1 MQGIY
6 YTEITYDLGGEM
18 INYIWFA
25 IIALG
30 LIFSIMTGQGELITT
45 GLTESSEGAV
55 KFIISLVGI
64 MCFWCG
70 VMNIAENSGLTSK
83 VAKLLNPILKK
94 IFKESSHSDEAMG
107 AIVMN
112 LTANMFGLSNAATPL
127 GIKAMSELNK
137 INKENDGRASNDMA
151 LFLVINA
158 ACIQLIPST
167 VISIRAAAGSS
178 EPASIIIP
186 AIICTF
192 TACCVGIICCKILQR
207 YF

>member
-1 MQGIY
+1 
-6 YTEITYDLGGEM
+6 M

-83 VAKLLNPILKK
+83 VAKLLNPILKR
-94 IFKESSHSDEAMG
+94 SLRRVL
-107 AIVMN
+107 IVTR
-112 LTANMFGLSNAATPL
+112 LW
-127 GIKAMSELNK
+127 EL
-137 INKENDGRASNDMA
+137 
-151 LFLVINA
+151 
-158 ACIQLIPST
+158 
-167 VISIRAAAGSS
+167 
-178 EPASIIIP
+178 
-186 AIICTF
+186 
-192 TACCVGIICCKILQR
+192 
-207 YF
+207 

>member
-70 VMNIAENSGLTSK
+70 VMKIAENSGLTSK
-83 VAKLLNPILKK
+83 VAKLLNPILKR
-94 IFKESSHSDEAMG
+94 SLRRVL
-107 AIVMN
+107 IVTR
-112 LTANMFGLSNAATPL
+112 LW
-127 GIKAMSELNK
+127 
-137 INKENDGRASNDMA
+137 
-151 LFLVINA
+151 
-158 ACIQLIPST
+158 
-167 VISIRAAAGSS
+167 
-178 EPASIIIP
+178 EP
-186 AIICTF
+186 
-192 TACCVGIICCKILQR
+192 
-207 YF
+207 

>member
-1 MQGIY
+1 
-6 YTEITYDLGGEM
+6 M

-70 VMNIAENSGLTSK
+70 VMKIAENSGLTSK

-127 GIKAMSELNK
+127 GIKPRS
-137 INKENDGRASNDMA
+137 
-151 LFLVINA
+151 
-158 ACIQLIPST
+158 
-167 VISIRAAAGSS
+167 
-178 EPASIIIP
+178 
-186 AIICTF
+186 
-192 TACCVGIICCKILQR
+192 
-207 YF
+207 